1 MKSLNRKISTEK
13 NNLTIIWSVFLTL
26 FIIEAFLLVLC
37 RTEIRK
43 IGYDISE
50 QISKNKILKE
60 NERKLNVELAS
71 LKSPERIASIAKNLG
86 LIMPK
91 QEQMIRMP

>member
-1 MKSLNRKISTEK
+1 MKNSNRKVSAER

-50 QISKNKILKE
+50 QISKNKIIKE
-60 NERKLNVELAS
+60 KERKLKVELAS
-71 LKSPERIASIAKNLG
+71 LKSPERIASIANSLG

-91 QEQMIRMP
+91 QEQITRMP